1 MFGKLENQEFIV
13 EKERI
18 EVIKKHIEEFYPWQP
33 NDMMIKRLQQ
43 ALDNNQKISGAD
55 ACFYFHELKEAEL
68 MANGYTYAAAH
79 KQAIQDYEVSP
90 FSLYHP
96 DVILAF
102 SDDFNSNWKK
112 FWGIE

>member
-1 MFGKLENQEFIV
+1 
-13 EKERI
+13 
-18 EVIKKHIEEFYPWQP
+18 
-33 NDMMIKRLQQ
+33 
-43 ALDNNQKISGAD
+43 
-55 ACFYFHELKEAEL
+55 

-102 SDDFNSNWKK
+102 PDDFNSNWKK